1 MRPEIVQ
8 VGDTMIIF
16 LVFGGTSKLILI
28 TAMLASIPGAAAVAQ
43 SLRCF
48 TALVE
53 PLVLFLESTC
63 N

>member
-1 MRPEIVQ
+1 MQ

-28 TAMLASIPGAAAVAQ
+28 TAMLASIPGDASVAQ